1 MIDIIQEHGRLYRN
15 FDRCMDAI
23 EDIIQIA
30 ARYNNIEIGD
40 RIARLLNEI
49 EPDPMSEIS

>member
-1 MIDIIQEHGRLYRN
+1 MIDIVQEHGRLYRN

-49 EPDPMSEIS
+49 EPDPLSEIS